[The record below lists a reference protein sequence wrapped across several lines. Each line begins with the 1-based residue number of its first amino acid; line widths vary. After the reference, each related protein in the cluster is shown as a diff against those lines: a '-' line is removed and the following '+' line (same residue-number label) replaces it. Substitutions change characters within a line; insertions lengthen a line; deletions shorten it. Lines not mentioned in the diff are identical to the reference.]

1 MALKS
6 RKGQKLKK
14 VNHQMLQI
22 PVPKQQKNS
31 LYVVIRVQRWF
42 VELQVALL

>member
-1 MALKS
+1 MAPES
-6 RKGQKLKK
+6 RMGQKLKK

-31 LYVVIRVQRWF
+31 LYVVM
-42 VELQVALL
+42 LLLGFKDDL